1 VPAFIAS
8 VIVAKRPEQYGFEP
22 PQGEPWQFETLEVP
36 DALDLEFL
44 ANGTGIEIDELR
56 DLNPAVRRD
65 LTPARV
71 ATSLRLPPGT
81 SDSARHLLDETPRNE
96 WAPRMIHT
104 VRSGDNLYSIA
115 RRYGSTVS
123 AIRQANGLR
132 GSLIRPGQRLLVPRF
147 PGSAPAAA
155 PETRRAS
162 NDGSYT
168 VRKNDTLWD
177 IARAFSVSLDSLCA
191 ANGLSRRSVI
201 KPGQTLVIPGRSGA
215 AQPRSASKAA
225 PSASGRSHTVTNGDT
240 LYDIA
245 RSYEVSVADLKRLNG
260 LSGSRI
266 HPGQKLEI
274 PVARR
279 TGGSDR
285 QHVAEPRTYRVR
297 RGDTLYDIARR
308 FGVSVSALRSANG
321 LTTSRIYPG
330 DVLRIP
336 SSNAKG

>member
-1 VPAFIAS
+1 MCI
-8 VIVAKRPEQYGFEP
+8 
-22 PQGEPWQFETLEVP
+22 
-36 DALDLEFL
+36 
-44 ANGTGIEIDELR
+44 R
-56 DLNPAVRRD
+56 DS
-65 LTPARV
+65 LTPARI
-71 ATSLRLPPGT
+71 ATALRLPPGT
-81 SDSARHLLDETPRNE
+81 TDSARKLLDETPRNE

-155 PETRRAS
+155 PSTRRAS
-162 NDGSYT
+162 NDGSST

-201 KPGQTLVIPGRSGA
+201 KPGQTLVIPGRSGG
-215 AQPRSASKAA
+215 AQPRTASTAA
-225 PSASGRSHTVTNGDT
+225 PSSSGRSHTVANGDT

-245 RSYEVSVADLKRLNG
+245 RSYGVSVGDLKRLNG

-266 HPGQKLEI
+266 HPGQQLEI
-274 PVARR
+274 PTARSA
-279 TGGSDR
+279 GGSGSK
-285 QHVAEPRTYRVR
+285 QVAEPRTYRVR
-297 RGDTLYDIARR
+297 RGDTLYDIARK
-308 FGVSVSALRSANG
+308 FGVSVAALRSANG
-321 LTTSRIYPG
+321 LRSSRIYPG